1 MDFSP
6 LMISCMEAML
16 QKLFEWWWPK
26 VPRSQGWG
34 SVRSPQWQCPR
45 VWNWVDS
52 PAIYSRFQWETMM
65 NQKIVGFSQHF
76 RTQCWQLM
84 QLRPPQA
91 AVSFPASFGTDL
103 PVGNQDLQSSEP
115 RRMRSAGCLPGAL
128 RLASAVSMSNL
139 LQRVVPEAQGLSTLR
154 RCGCGK
160 HGGSTG
166 SSDVF
171 FTCSFL

>member
-1 MDFSP
+1 MGNYDEPEDCGLFPAFSD
-6 LMISCMEAML
+6 AML
-16 QKLFEWWWPK
+16 AADAAA
-26 VPRSQGWG
+26 S
-34 SVRSPQWQCPR
+34 
-45 VWNWVDS
+45 
-52 PAIYSRFQWETMM
+52 
-65 NQKIVGFSQHF
+65 
-76 RTQCWQLM
+76 
-84 QLRPPQA
+84 PQA